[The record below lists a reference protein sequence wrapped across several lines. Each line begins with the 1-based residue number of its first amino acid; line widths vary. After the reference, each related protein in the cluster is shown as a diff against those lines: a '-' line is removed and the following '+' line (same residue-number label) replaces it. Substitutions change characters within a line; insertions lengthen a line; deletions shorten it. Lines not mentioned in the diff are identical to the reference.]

1 MSTRI
6 TSIIK
11 KTINLNTEI
20 VQLRNEVTLTYNN
33 FQKLE
38 ELDVQAFN
46 WLPVNSI
53 PNFQVC
59 ENDMDVYQRII
70 KMGLEKK
77 IDLIDLSVQTQEEIP
92 VGYAYRFQL
101 NASFASIVEFLKGIE
116 LEFVVFEIK
125 TVHLKPEIA
134 EDTYMDKVHL
144 YLEGWLL

>member
-20 VQLRNEVTLTYNN
+20 DQLRNEVVFAHNN

-38 ELDVQAFN
+38 ELDKAFN
-46 WLPVNSI
+46 WLPINSI
-53 PNFQVC
+53 PSFRVC
-59 ENDMDVYQRII
+59 ENDRDAYQRII
-70 KMGLEKK
+70 KMGLEQKV
-77 IDLIDLSVQTQEEIP
+77 DLIDLSVQTQEEIP
-92 VGYAYRFQL
+92 VGYAYRVQL
-101 NASFASIVEFLKGIE
+101 NASFSCIVEFLKHIE
-116 LEFVVFEIK
+116 LEFAVFEIK

-134 EDTYMDKVHL
+134 EDTYKGKVHL

>member
-92 VGYAYRFQL
+92 VEYAYRFQL